1 MNNAFVEVDY
11 LAEGRGRYTEQF
23 KDKAVYDAYLKIVLD
38 QLNVLQTSF
47 KELMQLRSLETA
59 TGSQLDLIG
68 KLVGQDRTL
77 VNYNAFPYFGFD
89 GAASAETFG
98 TVSDPTIGGVF
109 RSVQQQEGSAATV
122 DDETYR
128 FIIKARIIAN
138 TTRATPQAVIDGLN
152 FITGNTTS
160 GVVEQPNAHVTIEIQ
175 NTLTDFQRYF
185 LTGLSQQGSIIPIPI
200 GVAVEYVFFEEE
212 YFGFAED
219 PNALGLAGYS
229 EGYGLAYGAAYGKS
243 TSDGGGYI
251 AELV

>member
-1 MNNAFVEVDY
+1 VMDY
-11 LAEGRGRYTEQF
+11 LNE
-23 KDKAVYDAYLKIVLD
+23 
-38 QLNVLQTSF
+38 LQTVY
-47 KELMQLRSLETA
+47 KDLMQLRSINTA
-59 TGSQLDLIG
+59 TGAQLDLIG
-68 KLVGQDRTL
+68 NIVGQPRTL
-77 VNYNAFPYFGFD
+77 VNYDAFPYFGFD
-89 GAASAETFG
+89 GATAAEPFG
-98 TVSDPTIGGVF
+98 TLSDSTVGGVF
-109 RSVQQQEGSAATV
+109 RSRLQEEGSSATV

-185 LTGLSQQGSIIPIPI
+185 LTGLSQQGSIIPIPV